1 VTAVRRTLAAA
12 ALLGLWSAFVTTAPA
27 AAEFGPIRLVS
38 KTAVQQ
44 ADVAVAPAIS
54 ADGRYL
60 AFQGT
65 LGTAAGV
72 FREDL
77 QSGAIVPVAVTDGSG
92 GGGGTAPSISAD
104 GRYVSFTTRAQLDPD
119 DDVGAQTSDVYLADM
134 ATSPPTYELASALDG
149 CDPAESSPHTPC
161 GLTYSGTGEGSEAT
175 GRVALSADGRKVVF
189 VTSAESDLTSGPG
202 DSTEGVATPARQV
215 VLRDLGSDTTTLV
228 SVERD
233 SPSGTMTGRPV
244 AGGALV
250 SKGLLAPLRG
260 AALSADGTTVAWIGA
275 NLPAQVPLSTAEAE
289 TIEQLDAGSFPYDEP
304 LWRRVADGPSAP
316 TRRIV
321 AGDGAAGPFPHLAEK
336 STSFNLAEGW
346 LGVEH
351 VDGVPQLSANGRIVA
366 MIGNPAE
373 ATDVFVADM
382 AAGLS
387 RAQAVHPL
395 THEVVVNPGEP
406 SSKVNES
413 GFLPLNGHIFDL
425 AISGDGRRIAFTTVR
440 QRSLLT
446 PPNPIGS
453 PPLTVGLAELYVID
467 RERETVERVTH
478 GVAGVGEASLDR
490 EAVKIPEGSNVRQGD
505 GASSPSFGP
514 SGLIAF
520 GSTAFNLVPGDGNEQ
535 SDAFVV
541 EELEGQHVPGA
552 SAISPPPPRRQR
564 RRWRLTLSSNS
575 LPDGSVRLV
584 AGVPAAG
591 RLRALVGPEPGGRVR
606 ARRLVA
612 VRAHALKEGRI
623 GIELKLPR
631 RLGHLAHTSEGVYA
645 MARVSFHHRGRRALR
660 GRVQIRFHA
669 HRERREGR

>member
-1 VTAVRRTLAAA
+1 VIAVRRAAA
-12 ALLGLWSAFVTTAPA
+12 VALLGLCSALLAAAPA

-65 LGTAAGV
+65 LGTATGV

-77 QSGAIVPVAVTDGSG
+77 QSGAIVPVSVTDGSAG
-92 GGGGTAPSISAD
+92 AATAPSISAD

-119 DDVGAQTSDVYLADM
+119 DDGGAQTSDVYVADM

-149 CDPAESSPHTPC
+149 CDPAQSAPHVSC
-161 GLTYSGTGEGSEAT
+161 GLTYSGAGEGSEAT

-202 DSTEGVATPARQV
+202 GSTEGVPTPAREV
-215 VLRDLGSDTTTLV
+215 VLRNLDSDATTLV

-233 SPSGTMTGRPV
+233 SASGAMTGRPV

-250 SKGLLAPLRG
+250 SKGLLSQLRG

-275 NLPAQVPLSTAEAE
+275 NLPTQVPLSAAEAE
-289 TIEQLDAGSFPYDEP
+289 TIEQLDDGSFPYDEP
-304 LWRRVADGPSAP
+304 LWRRVADGPAAP

-321 AGDGAAGPFPHLAEK
+321 AGDGAADPFPGLADK

-351 VDGVPQLSANGRIVA
+351 VDGVPQLSANGQIVA

-387 RAQAVHPL
+387 RAQAVRPL
-395 THEVVVNPGEP
+395 TREVVVNPGEP

-440 QRSLLT
+440 QRSLLA
-446 PPNPIGS
+446 PPNLIGS

-478 GVAGVGEASLDR
+478 GVAGVGEASLDK

-505 GASSPSFGP
+505 GASSPSFGRG
-514 SGLIAF
+514 GLIAF
-520 GSTAFNLVPGDGNEQ
+520 GSTAFNLAPGDGNEQ

-541 EELEGQHVPGA
+541 EELEGQHVAGA
-552 SAISPPPPRRQR
+552 STISPPPAPRRQR

-591 RLRALVGPEPGGRVR
+591 RLRALVGSEPGGMVR

-612 VRAHALKEGRI
+612 VRSRALKEGRI
-623 GIELKLPR
+623 GIALKLPP

-645 MARVSFHHRGRRALR
+645 MARVSFRHRGRRALH

-669 HRERREGR
+669 HRERRGRR